1 MVVYLLRDKI
11 RHMFYLQV
19 LQDVYDSFLD
29 AEDKALV
36 SHLVSDLNECLKP
49 VDAFPAVSRNLLPC
63 LPELPQ

>member
-11 RHMFYLQV
+11 WHMFCLQV

-36 SHLVSDLNECLKP
+36 SHLVSDLN
-49 VDAFPAVSRNLLPC
+49 
-63 LPELPQ
+63 